1 MAIYAGISHI
11 YGLLS
16 PLQVLTLHFLEIRG
30 KKLGFF
36 FLPSLRIFIMHIK
49 LEAGEY
55 FGFNL

>member
-36 FLPSLRIFIMHIK
+36 FFSLPQKFYYAYKVRSW
-49 LEAGEY
+49 
-55 FGFNL
+55 